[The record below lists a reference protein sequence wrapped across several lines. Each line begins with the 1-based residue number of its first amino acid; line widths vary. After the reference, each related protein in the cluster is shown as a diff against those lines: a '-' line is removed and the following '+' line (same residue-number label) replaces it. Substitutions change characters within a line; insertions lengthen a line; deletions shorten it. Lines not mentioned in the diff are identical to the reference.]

1 MGYQDFNIAVR
12 ILLCLLD
19 NDPDVRSAAESF
31 VFQYEELDRYDSPRS
46 PIIVEAVS
54 THLPTV
60 VEAAQFQDA
69 DAVAATVILL
79 GLVPR
84 HFIEQHAQRLAAL
97 SMHND
102 QAVRDVCATLLQTIV

>member
-1 MGYQDFNIAVR
+1 MGHRDFKIAAR

-19 NDPDVRSAAESF
+19 NDPDVGCLAESF
-31 VFQYEELDRYDSPRS
+31 VFQYEQLDRHESPRS

-69 DAVAATVILL
+69 DSWK
-79 GLVPR
+79 PP
-84 HFIEQHAQRLAAL
+84 
-97 SMHND
+97 
-102 QAVRDVCATLLQTIV
+102 